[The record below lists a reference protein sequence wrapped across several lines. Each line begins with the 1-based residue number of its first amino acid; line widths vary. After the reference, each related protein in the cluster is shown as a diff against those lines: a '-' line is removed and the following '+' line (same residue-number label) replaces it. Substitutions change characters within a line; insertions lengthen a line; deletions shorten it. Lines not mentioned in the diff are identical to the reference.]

1 MGRDRRKRRPGKR
14 VIPPELAAPAATAP
28 RTQSADPVL
37 AVDPAAGAGL
47 LAIAP
52 VMAAVALGLAFA
64 LLVQP
69 YLSTTEPD
77 FDEGWLMLDARFMAR
92 GERPYVD
99 FAHHEMPLHLYFLT
113 AAGDLFGHTPYGY
126 RLVSVL
132 SIATSGLL
140 LFVLVRPFA
149 GVLAAL
155 TAEGTFLFASGH
167 VFGIPA
173 MPESSALPFT
183 LLGTALLFLGR
194 RPLSAYASAVAFVL
208 ALLVKPLPFAMVAAA
223 VLALAWGRE
232 WRRLR
237 DFAVGG
243 ILAAVAGLLWT
254 NFVSDG
260 LFFETLRF
268 HVSRL
273 ATREVGM
280 WTIDSGFTEIRER
293 LGITTPWQWAAL
305 TFQNFFETRDAYLPI
320 VLFVLSLLAI
330 PIWVLRL
337 TASRPALGAF
347 AVLWPAS
354 YLFVNFVAVD
364 FLSMRYFVPYLAFA
378 AFLFSGWVW
387 LASRVAPRVVVAS
400 AAAVLC
406 VVLAVRLATSLAARQ
421 DPWFLG
427 RADWIAREHPTVV
440 SFSPMYFAWTGAEP
454 GCDFANP
461 ALTYGS
467 FGEQLPPGERAR
479 AHRIDDQ
486 KLIECLR
493 AHRDV
498 PVIIDWGFFFFTR
511 PGSALRE
518 YLAGEGSSQRLFF
531 SPQAMEQWDR
541 PGYRAPPFR

>member
-1 MGRDRRKRRPGKR
+1 MGRDRRKRRTEER
-14 VIPPELAAPAATAP
+14 VTAQEAAPPAAPKA
-28 RTQSADPVL
+28 QSAEAAL
-37 AVDPAAGAGL
+37 AVDPAVRARL
-47 LAIAP
+47 LAAAP
-52 VMAAVALGLAFA
+52 VLVAFALGLAFA

-69 YLSTTEPD
+69 HLPTTEPD

-113 AAGDLFGHTPYGY
+113 FAGDVFGHTPYGY
-126 RLVSVL
+126 RLVSLL
-132 SIATSGLL
+132 SIAASGFL

-167 VFGIPA
+167 VYGIA
-173 MPESSALPFT
+173 AVPETSALPFT
-183 LLGTALLFLGR
+183 LLGTVLLFLGR
-194 RPLSAYASAVAFVL
+194 RSVSAYASAAAFVL
-208 ALLVKPLPFAMVAAA
+208 ALLVKPLPFVMVVAAA
-223 VLALAWGRE
+223 LALAWGRE

-237 DFAVGG
+237 DFAIGG
-243 ILAAVAGLLWT
+243 VLAAVLGLLWT
-254 NFVSDG
+254 DSTSDG
-260 LFFETLRF
+260 VFFETLRF

-273 ATREVGM
+273 ATRDVGM
-280 WTIDSGFTEIRER
+280 WTIDSGFADIRER
-293 LGITTPWQWAAL
+293 LGITSPWQWAVL
-305 TFQNFFETRDAYLPI
+305 TFQNFFETRTSLLPV
-320 VLFVLSLLAI
+320 VLFILSLLAI

-354 YLFVNFVAVD
+354 YLFVNFVGLD

-378 AFLFSGWVW
+378 SFLFSGWVW
-387 LASRVAPRVVVAS
+387 LAGRIAPRGGVA
-400 AAAVLC
+400 AVAAVLC
-406 VVLAVRLATSLAARQ
+406 VVLAVRLTASLEART

-427 RADWIAREHPTVV
+427 RADWISRQHPTVV
-440 SFSPMYFAWTGAEP
+440 SFSPSYFAWTGAEP

-467 FGEQLPPGERAR
+467 FGEQLPPGEQM
-479 AHRIDDQ
+479 HRFDDA
-486 KLIECLR
+486 KLIDCLR

-498 PVIIDWGFFFFTR
+498 PVIVDWGFFFFTR

-518 YLAGEGSSQRLFF
+518 YLAAEGSSQLLFF
-531 SPQAMEQWDR
+531 SPQAMEQWNR
-541 PGYRAPPFR
+541 PGYVTPSFR